1 LTEEKNDIFLWFMKK
16 CVYLQN
22 IKNNERYKQYI
33 NNQHTKNIMKK
44 VIALMSIVGLLTFA
58 NFNDVKAQDVAAAE
72 ATEQVTATDEAAA
85 TVAEAEEAPVEET
98 VAENDDTK
106 SFHQMLKEKYIQGG
120 AGWMTPVL
128 LCLIFGM
135 ALIIERILYL
145 NMATTN
151 VKNLLD
157 GIEENAKKGD
167 WKGAREL
174 CANTRGPVASIF
186 VQGLDRI
193 DQGLDN
199 VEKAVT
205 SYGGVQMA
213 RLENNL
219 TWIALFIALAPS
231 FGFLGTVVGMVQA
244 FDDIETA
251 GDISPTVVA
260 GGMKVALLT
269 TIFGLITAIILQIFY
284 NYILTKIESL
294 VDQMEDGSISFM
306 DILVK
311 YHK

>member
-1 LTEEKNDIFLWFMKK
+1 
-16 CVYLQN
+16 
-22 IKNNERYKQYI
+22 
-33 NNQHTKNIMKK
+33 MKK

-58 NFNDVKAQDVAAAE
+58 NFNHVMAQDAAAAE
-72 ATEQVTATDEAAA
+72 ATEQVAATDENA
-85 TVAEAEEAPVEET
+85 VVESVEAEEAPAEET
-98 VAENDDTK
+98 ATADDDTK
-106 SFHQMLKEKYIQGG
+106 SFHQVLKEKYIQGG

-151 VKNLLD
+151 VQKLLE

-213 RLENNL
+213 RLENNM
-219 TWIALFIALAPS
+219 TWIGLFIALAPS

>member
-1 LTEEKNDIFLWFMKK
+1 
-16 CVYLQN
+16 
-22 IKNNERYKQYI
+22 
-33 NNQHTKNIMKK
+33 MKK
-44 VIALMSIVGLLTFA
+44 VIALMSIFGLLTFA
-58 NFNDVKAQDVAAAE
+58 NFNGVMAQQPAEAAQS
-72 ATEQVTATDEAAA
+72 ATEQVDEQTADS
-85 TVAEAEEAPVEET
+85 TVAEAP
-98 VAENDDTK
+98 VAEEPEQVTAPAEETK
-106 SFHQMLKEKYIQGG
+106 SFHQVLKEKYIQGG

-128 LCLIFGM
+128 LCLILGM
-135 ALIIERILYL
+135 ALVIERILYL

-151 VKNLLD
+151 VQKLLE
-157 GIEENAKKGD
+157 GIEEHVQKGD
-167 WKGAREL
+167 YNGAKEL
-174 CANTRGPVASIF
+174 CRDTRGPVASIF
-186 VQGLDRI
+186 YQGLDRI
-193 DQGLDN
+193 DEGLDN

-213 RLENNL
+213 RLENNM

-244 FDDIETA
+244 FDDIEVA

-269 TIFGLITAIILQIFY
+269 TVFGLIVAIILQIFY

-294 VDQMEDGSISFM
+294 VAQMEDGSISFM

-311 YHK
+311 NKK

>member
-1 LTEEKNDIFLWFMKK
+1 
-16 CVYLQN
+16 
-22 IKNNERYKQYI
+22 
-33 NNQHTKNIMKK
+33 MKK
-44 VIALMSIVGLLTFA
+44 VFALMSMFAMLTFA
-58 NFNDVKAQDVAAAE
+58 NFNGVMAQDAPAPE
-72 ATEQVTATDEAAA
+72 ATEQVAADENAAPEA
-85 TVAEAEEAPVEET
+85 VAAEETTADEKKVSVNET
-98 VAENDDTK
+98 GDTK

-135 ALIIERILYL
+135 ALIIERIIYL

-151 VKNLLD
+151 VKQLLD
-157 GIEENAKKGD
+157 GIEDNAKNGN
-167 WKGAREL
+167 WAGAREL

-186 VQGLDRI
+186 VQGLDRL
-193 DQGLDN
+193 DQGLEN

-213 RLENNL
+213 RLENNM
-219 TWIALFIALAPS
+219 TWIGLFIALAPS

>member
-1 LTEEKNDIFLWFMKK
+1 
-16 CVYLQN
+16 
-22 IKNNERYKQYI
+22 
-33 NNQHTKNIMKK
+33 MKK
-44 VIALMSIVGLLTFA
+44 VIALMSIFGLLTFA
-58 NFNDVKAQDVAAAE
+58 NFNGVMAQQPAEAAQP
-72 ATEQVTATDEAAA
+72 ATEQVDEQTADS
-85 TVAEAEEAPVEET
+85 TVAEAP
-98 VAENDDTK
+98 VAEEPEQVATPAEETK
-106 SFHQMLKEKYIQGG
+106 SFHQVLKEKYIQGG

-128 LCLIFGM
+128 LCLILGM

-151 VKNLLD
+151 VQKLLE
-157 GIEENAKKGD
+157 GIEDHVKKGD
-167 WKGAREL
+167 YNGAKDL
-174 CANTRGPVASIF
+174 CRDTRGPVASIF
-186 VQGLDRI
+186 YQGLDRI
-193 DQGLDN
+193 NEGLDN

-213 RLENNL
+213 RLENNM

-231 FGFLGTVVGMVQA
+231 FGFLGTVVGMVKA
-244 FDDIETA
+244 FDDIEVA

-260 GGMKVALLT
+260 GGMKLALIT

-294 VDQMEDGSISFM
+294 VAQMEDGSISFM

-311 YHK
+311 YKK

>member
-1 LTEEKNDIFLWFMKK
+1 
-16 CVYLQN
+16 
-22 IKNNERYKQYI
+22 
-33 NNQHTKNIMKK
+33 MKK
-44 VIALMSIVGLLTFA
+44 VFALMSIVGLLTFA
-58 NFNDVKAQDVAAAE
+58 NFNNVMAQDATPAE
-72 ATEQVTATDEAAA
+72 GTEQVAATDEAPAA
-85 TVAEAEEAPVEET
+85 DAAVAETAAEEET
-98 VAENDDTK
+98 VAAAPAEDTK

-151 VKNLLD
+151 VKKLLD

-213 RLENNL
+213 RLENNM
-219 TWIALFIALAPS
+219 TWIGLFIALAPS

>member
-1 LTEEKNDIFLWFMKK
+1 
-16 CVYLQN
+16 
-22 IKNNERYKQYI
+22 
-33 NNQHTKNIMKK
+33 MKK
-44 VIALMSIVGLLTFA
+44 VFALMSIVGLLTFA
-58 NFNDVKAQDVAAAE
+58 NFNNVMAQDATPAE
-72 ATEQVTATDEAAA
+72 GTEQVAAN
-85 TVAEAEEAPVEET
+85 EEAPAADAAVAEPAAEEET
-98 VAENDDTK
+98 VAAAPADDTK

-151 VKNLLD
+151 VKKLLD

-167 WKGAREL
+167 WKGARKL

-213 RLENNL
+213 RLENNM
-219 TWIALFIALAPS
+219 TWIGLFIALAPS

>member
-1 LTEEKNDIFLWFMKK
+1 
-16 CVYLQN
+16 
-22 IKNNERYKQYI
+22 
-33 NNQHTKNIMKK
+33 MKK
-44 VIALMSIVGLLTFA
+44 VFALMSIVGLLTFA
-58 NFNDVKAQDVAAAE
+58 NFNNVMAQDAATAEGEQVAATDENAAPEAVTAEEATEEVAAA
-72 ATEQVTATDEAAA
+72 ADDE
-85 TVAEAEEAPVEET
+85 TR
-98 VAENDDTK
+98 
-106 SFHQMLKEKYIQGG
+106 SFHQVLKEKYIQGG

-151 VKNLLD
+151 VQKLLD
-157 GIEENAKKGD
+157 DIEGFAKKGD
-167 WKGAREL
+167 WNGARDL
-174 CANTRGPVASIF
+174 CADNSSPVASIF
-186 VQGLDRI
+186 TQGLDRM

-199 VEKAVT
+199 VEKAIT

-244 FDDIETA
+244 FDDIESA

-294 VDQMEDGSISFM
+294 VNQMEDGSIKFM
-306 DILVK
+306 DILVTYK
-311 YHK
+311 K

>member
-1 LTEEKNDIFLWFMKK
+1 
-16 CVYLQN
+16 
-22 IKNNERYKQYI
+22 
-33 NNQHTKNIMKK
+33 MKK
-44 VIALMSIVGLLTFA
+44 VFALMSIVGLLTFA
-58 NFNDVKAQDVAAAE
+58 NFNDVKAQDQPAAE
-72 ATEQVTATDEAAA
+72 ATEQATEATDEAL
-85 TVAEAEEAPVEET
+85 AEEAAPVEEA
-98 VAENDDTK
+98 VAAADETK
-106 SFHQMLKEKYIQGG
+106 SFHQVLKEKYIQGG

-135 ALIIERILYL
+135 ALVIERILYL
-145 NMATTN
+145 NMATVN
-151 VKNLLD
+151 KDKLLKEL
-157 GIEENAKKGD
+157 EEYAKKGD
-167 WKGAREL
+167 WNGAKDL
-174 CANTRGPVASIF
+174 CVKTKGPVASIF
-186 VQGLDRI
+186 TQGLLRL

-219 TWIALFIALAPS
+219 TWIGLFIALAPS

-244 FDDIETA
+244 FDDIEVA

-269 TIFGLITAIILQIFY
+269 TIFGLIVAIILQIFY

-294 VDQMEDGSISFM
+294 VDQMEDGSIMFM
-306 DILVK
+306 DMLVK

>member
-1 LTEEKNDIFLWFMKK
+1 
-16 CVYLQN
+16 
-22 IKNNERYKQYI
+22 
-33 NNQHTKNIMKK
+33 MKK
-44 VIALMSIVGLLTFA
+44 VFALMSIVGLLTFA
-58 NFNDVKAQDVAAAE
+58 NFNNVMAQDEAAAAE
-72 ATEQVTATDEAAA
+72 ATEQVAATDEAPAA
-85 TVAEAEEAPVEET
+85 DAVEAEAAEET
-98 VAENDDTK
+98 AAAAQDDTK

-151 VKNLLD
+151 VKKLLD

-193 DQGLDN
+193 DRGLDN

-213 RLENNL
+213 RLENNM
-219 TWIALFIALAPS
+219 TWIGLFIALAPS

>member
-1 LTEEKNDIFLWFMKK
+1 
-16 CVYLQN
+16 
-22 IKNNERYKQYI
+22 
-33 NNQHTKNIMKK
+33 MKK
-44 VIALMSIVGLLTFA
+44 VFALMSIVGLLTFA
-58 NFNDVKAQDVAAAE
+58 NFNQAMAQDKDAAAT
-72 ATEQVTATDEAAA
+72 TEQVAATDEAPAADA
-85 TVAEAEEAPVEET
+85 TVAEEAPAEETAAAASE
-98 VAENDDTK
+98 DDTK

-151 VKNLLD
+151 VKKLLD

-186 VQGLDRI
+186 VQGLDRL
-193 DQGLDN
+193 DQGLEN

-213 RLENNL
+213 RLESNM
-219 TWIALFIALAPS
+219 TWIGLFIALAPS

>member
-1 LTEEKNDIFLWFMKK
+1 
-16 CVYLQN
+16 
-22 IKNNERYKQYI
+22 
-33 NNQHTKNIMKK
+33 MKK
-44 VIALMSIVGLLTFA
+44 VFALMSIVGLLTFA
-58 NFNDVKAQDVAAAE
+58 NFNNVMAQDATPAE
-72 ATEQVTATDEAAA
+72 GTEQVAANDEAPAA
-85 TVAEAEEAPVEET
+85 DAAVAEPAAEEET
-98 VAENDDTK
+98 VAAAPADDTK

-151 VKNLLD
+151 VKKLLE

-167 WKGAREL
+167 WKGARQL
-174 CANTRGPVASIF
+174 CADTRGPVASIF

-213 RLENNL
+213 RLENNM
-219 TWIALFIALAPS
+219 TWIGLFIALAPS

>member
-1 LTEEKNDIFLWFMKK
+1 M
-16 CVYLQN
+16 
-22 IKNNERYKQYI
+22 
-33 NNQHTKNIMKK
+33 
-44 VIALMSIVGLLTFA
+44 
-58 NFNDVKAQDVAAAE
+58 AQDATTTE
-72 ATEQVTATDEAAA
+72 ATEQVAATADSAAPAAA
-85 TVAEAEEAPVEET
+85 VAETAAEETAAPAAEET
-98 VAENDDTK
+98 TK
-106 SFHQMLKEKYIQGG
+106 SFHQVLKEKYIQGG

-135 ALIIERILYL
+135 ALVIERILYL

-151 VKNLLD
+151 VKKLLG
-157 GIEENAKKGD
+157 GIEDNVKNGNYEAAK
-167 WKGAREL
+167 EL
-174 CANTRGPVASIF
+174 CRNTRGPVASIF
-186 VQGLDRI
+186 YQGLDRM
-193 DQGLDN
+193 DQGLEN

-219 TWIALFIALAPS
+219 TWIGLFIALAPS

-244 FDDIETA
+244 FDDIEVA

-269 TIFGLITAIILQIFY
+269 TIFGLIVAIILQIFY

>member
-1 LTEEKNDIFLWFMKK
+1 
-16 CVYLQN
+16 
-22 IKNNERYKQYI
+22 
-33 NNQHTKNIMKK
+33 MKK
-44 VIALMSIVGLLTFA
+44 VIALMSIIGLLTFTNLNGIMA
-58 NFNDVKAQDVAAAE
+58 QNAAKADTAT
-72 ATEQVTATDEAAA
+72 ATEQVEGQNDSAA
-85 TVAEAEEAPVEET
+85 VAEAPAAEAPVEE
-98 VAENDDTK
+98 VAATQDDTK
-106 SFHQMLKEKYIQGG
+106 SFHQVLKEKYIQGG

-135 ALIIERILYL
+135 ALVIERVLYL

-151 VKNLLD
+151 VQKLLE
-157 GIEENAKKGD
+157 GIESHVKNGDYSGAK
-167 WKGAREL
+167 EL
-174 CANTRGPVASIF
+174 CRNTRGPVASIF
-186 VQGLDRI
+186 YQGLDRI
-193 DQGLDN
+193 DEGLDN

-213 RLENNL
+213 RLESNL

-244 FDDIETA
+244 FDDIEAA

-269 TIFGLITAIILQIFY
+269 TVFGLIVAIILQIFY
-284 NYILTKIESL
+284 NYILSKIESL
-294 VDQMEDGSISFM
+294 VAQMEDGSITFM

-311 YHK
+311 NKK

>member
-1 LTEEKNDIFLWFMKK
+1 
-16 CVYLQN
+16 
-22 IKNNERYKQYI
+22 
-33 NNQHTKNIMKK
+33 MKK

-58 NFNDVKAQDVAAAE
+58 NFNQVMAQDAAPAE
-72 ATEQVTATDEAAA
+72 GTEQVAATDEAAA
-85 TVAEAEEAPVEET
+85 PEAVAAEAEEVEET
-98 VAENDDTK
+98 AAVDEEQTR

-151 VKNLLD
+151 VQKLLD
-157 GIEENAKKGD
+157 GIEENAKNGN
-167 WKGAREL
+167 WEGAREL

-186 VQGLDRI
+186 VQGLDRM

-219 TWIALFIALAPS
+219 TWIGLFIALAPS

-244 FDDIETA
+244 FDDIESA

-294 VDQMEDGSISFM
+294 VDQMENGSISFM

>member
-1 LTEEKNDIFLWFMKK
+1 
-16 CVYLQN
+16 
-22 IKNNERYKQYI
+22 
-33 NNQHTKNIMKK
+33 MKK
-44 VIALMSIVGLLTFA
+44 VIALMSIFGLLTFA
-58 NFNDVKAQDVAAAE
+58 NFNGVMAQQPAEAAQP
-72 ATEQVTATDEAAA
+72 ATEQVDEQTADS
-85 TVAEAEEAPVEET
+85 TVAEAP
-98 VAENDDTK
+98 VAEEPEQVTAPAEESK
-106 SFHQMLKEKYIQGG
+106 SFHQVLKEKYIQGG

-128 LCLIFGM
+128 LCLILGM
-135 ALIIERILYL
+135 ALVIERILYL

-151 VKNLLD
+151 VQKLLE
-157 GIEENAKKGD
+157 GIEEHVQKGD
-167 WKGAREL
+167 YNGAKEL
-174 CANTRGPVASIF
+174 CRDTRGPVASIF
-186 VQGLDRI
+186 YQGLDRI
-193 DQGLDN
+193 DEGLDN

-213 RLENNL
+213 RLENNM

-244 FDDIETA
+244 FDDIEVA

-269 TIFGLITAIILQIFY
+269 TIFGLIAAIILQIFY

-294 VDQMEDGSISFM
+294 VAQMEDGSISFM

-311 YHK
+311 NKK